1 MVGREALAKTMQP
14 LRFLSGRVLAHVRP
28 WQVWLVSFGAL
39 ALALAGAA
47 LSIELFG
54 DPEDAGPL
62 ALAPFEWTAA
72 DAAGVPLR
80 ASLSE
85 VAVDGDDVLMDPG
98 VGEELEPEPG
108 LDVAEPAASLAP
120 EKPRVAALA
129 KAPLPGLTAP
139 GPRGFLPKIRADGV
153 TPLDAYRRPFA
164 SGGEKGRVA
173 LIVSGLGFSA
183 ETTRKAIEGLPPE
196 VTLSFVPYAGNLQS
210 WIDLAREHGHEVLL
224 ELPMEPFDSAAIDTG
239 PQTLLASGAG
249 PENQRRLEDLL
260 SRAVGYCGVTNYQG
274 ARFANSTEAAAHFH
288 EVLQARGLAFL
299 AVGVPIRSPLLE
311 EARKRKLASVSA
323 ERVLDA
329 RREADAIAAQLEA
342 LETQARSRGEA
353 LGSGFGYP
361 VTIDQV
367 AFWAGN
373 ARAKGLAL
381 MPACALA
388 KARAGR

>member
-1 MVGREALAKTMQP
+1 MHP
-14 LRFLSGRVLAHVRP
+14 FRFFSGHVLASVRL
-28 WQVWLVSFGAL
+28 WQIWMVCFGAL
-39 ALALAGAA
+39 GLSLAGAVLA
-47 LSIELFG
+47 VELFG

-62 ALAPFEWTAA
+62 ALVPFEWTAA

-85 VAVDGDDVLMDPG
+85 VAVDGDDVLIDPG
-98 VGEELEPEPG
+98 AAEGAEPEPG
-108 LDVAEPAASLAP
+108 VVGEATAPALPGPP
-120 EKPRVAALA
+120 EKPVVVALA
-129 KAPLPGLTAP
+129 KAPLSGMTAP
-139 GPRGFLPKIRADGV
+139 GPRGFLPKVRADGL

-173 LIVSGLGFSA
+173 LIVSGLGFSV
-183 ETTRKAIEGLPPE
+183 ETTRKAIETLPPE
-196 VTLSFVPYAGNLQS
+196 VTLSFVPYAGNLQT
-210 WIDLAREHGHEVLL
+210 WIDMARAHGHEVLL

-239 PQTLLASGAG
+239 PQTLLSSGAG
-249 PENQRRLEDLL
+249 AENQRRLEDLL

-274 ARFANSTEAAAHFH
+274 ARFANSAEASAHFH

-299 AVGVPIRSPLLE
+299 AVGVPVRSPLLE
-311 EARKRKLASVSA
+311 EARKHKVASASA

-329 RREADAIAAQLEA
+329 RREAGAIAAQLEA
-342 LETQARSRGEA
+342 LETQARSRGDA

-367 AFWAGN
+367 ALWAGE
-373 ARAKGLAL
+373 ARNRGLAL
-381 MPACALA
+381 MPACAIA

>member
-1 MVGREALAKTMQP
+1 MHPFRFFSGHALI
-14 LRFLSGRVLAHVRP
+14 SVRP
-28 WQVWLVSFGAL
+28 MQIWLLGFSAL
-39 ALALAGAA
+39 ALAVAGAA
-47 LSIELFG
+47 LSVELFG
-54 DPEDAGPL
+54 DPDDAGPF
-62 ALAPFEWTAA
+62 ALAPFDWTAA

-98 VGEELEPEPG
+98 AGDGVAWSPE
-108 LDVAEPAASLAP
+108 ASAPAPAPAPNAAQPIAPAP
-120 EKPRVAALA
+120 EKPVVAALA
-129 KAPLPGLTAP
+129 KAPLPGMTAP
-139 GPRGFLPKIRADGV
+139 GPRGFLPKIRADGL
-153 TPLDAYRRPFA
+153 TPLDAYRRPSA
-164 SGGEKGRVA
+164 AGGEKGRVA
-173 LIVSGLGFSA
+173 LILSGLGFSA
-183 ETTRKAIEGLPPE
+183 ETTRKAIETLPPE
-196 VTLSFVPYAGNLQS
+196 VTLSFVPYAGNLQT
-210 WIDLAREHGHEVLL
+210 WIDLARAHGHEVLL

-249 PENQRRLEDLL
+249 AENQRRLEDLL

-274 ARFANSTEAAAHFH
+274 ARFANSAEASTHFH

-299 AVGVPIRSPLLE
+299 GVGVPIRSPLLE
-311 EARKRKLASVSA
+311 EARKRKIASASA

-329 RREADAIAAQLEA
+329 RREADAIAGQLEA
-342 LETQARSRGEA
+342 LETQARTRGDA

-373 ARAKGLAL
+373 ARSKGFAL

-388 KARAGR
+388 KARAGK